1 MLIVKKRNV
10 NVKYFPQQTWS
21 TRELL
26 PVYWIFVFI
35 SLISVILYKIYP
47 SGRLYI
53 FASYISTFLAASV
66 LFFAVKIILGKR
78 KILSLNVIGAKGS
91 DIYWLLMLVAIQF
104 TVLSIILYSRNPSAD
119 YNRVLWM
126 LGHFSITLIFWPII
140 ESVLYLGMMFIPTIR
155 IVGIVKSAVLIS
167 LLQALSHLNY
177 NSIEVVINFVLFGL
191 LGCYLFI
198 KSKRIIVPLLFHSVI
213 NFFVLLR
220 EIKFL

>member
-1 MLIVKKRNV
+1 
-10 NVKYFPQQTWS
+10 
-21 TRELL
+21 
-26 PVYWIFVFI
+26 
-35 SLISVILYKIYP
+35 
-47 SGRLYI
+47 
-53 FASYISTFLAASV
+53 
-66 LFFAVKIILGKR
+66 
-78 KILSLNVIGAKGS
+78 
-91 DIYWLLMLVAIQF
+91 MLVAIQF